1 MKTKISLDV
10 NGTVVAV
17 ETDPQTPL
25 LYVLRN
31 NLGLNGPKFGCGL
44 EQCGACMVLI
54 DGKAE
59 TTCLLPVENVK
70 NSKIITLEG
79 LEAQNGRLHPLQ
91 NAFIEEQAAQCGY
104 CVNGMIITAVAMLN
118 ENKNPDRIAL
128 TDQMDRV
135 LCRCGTYARF
145 IRAIKK
151 ASLQLEKTGN

>member
-10 NGTVVAV
+10 NGSSVTVEA
-17 ETDPQTPL
+17 DPQTPL

-59 TTCLLPVENVK
+59 TSCLLPVENVK

-79 LEAQNGRLHPLQ
+79 LSTQNGQLHPLQ
-91 NAFIEEQAAQCGY
+91 NAFIQEQAAQCGY

-118 ENKNPDRIAL
+118 ENKMPDRDTL
-128 TDQMDRV
+128 KDKMNRV

-145 IRAIKK
+145 IRAIEK
-151 ASLQLEKTGN
+151 ASLQLDKSGK

>member
-1 MKTKISLDV
+1 MKTKFSLDV
-10 NGTVVAV
+10 NGTMVAV
-17 ETDPQTPL
+17 EADPQTPL

-59 TTCLLPVENVK
+59 TSCLLPVENVK

-79 LEAQNGRLHPLQ
+79 LAEQNGRLHPLQ

-118 ENKNPDRIAL
+118 ENKIPDENTL
-128 TDQMDRV
+128 KDEMNRV

-145 IRAIKK
+145 IRAIEK
-151 ASLQLEKTGN
+151 ASHQFDKTGN

>member
-1 MKTKISLDV
+1 MKTKISLNV
-10 NGTVVAV
+10 NGTVVTV

-59 TTCLLPVENVK
+59 TSCLLPVENVK

-79 LEAQNGRLHPLQ
+79 LSALNGQLHPLQ

-118 ENKNPDRIAL
+118 ENKRPDRITL
-128 TDQMDRV
+128 TDKMDRV

-145 IRAIKK
+145 IRAIEK
-151 ASLQLEKTGN
+151 ASLQIDKTGK